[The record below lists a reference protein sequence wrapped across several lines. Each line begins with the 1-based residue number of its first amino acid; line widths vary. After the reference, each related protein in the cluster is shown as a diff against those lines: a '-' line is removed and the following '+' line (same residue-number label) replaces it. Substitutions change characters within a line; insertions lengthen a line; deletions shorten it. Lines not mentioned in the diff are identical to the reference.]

1 MKNNIQ
7 LIILDTYSILK
18 LENGNGSATE
28 LRLTNAQME
37 YIENQIEAE
46 KRFKVLSEYFKNQTA
61 QESIET
67 GAN

>member
-7 LIILDTYSILK
+7 LIVLDTYSILK

>member
-1 MKNNIQ
+1 
-7 LIILDTYSILK
+7 
-18 LENGNGSATE
+18 
-28 LRLTNAQME
+28 ME